1 MDSRRRLTTVG
12 GKQLEVDNHED
23 EEKEDVFPTRRS
35 LRGDFF
41 SNNGGDMEE
50 GMDMEE
56 DMDMEQD
63 VDKADDPM
71 KFIDTLDTANNL
83 RPCPWKYCA
92 SYQKGPCP
100 FGTFSNPYGST
111 CATCTSCSRPGY
123 RGYWGPT
130 NEKMDFSKRRKSMD
144 TLGTNGCPAE
154 LCIKWRIPYNKVSGG
169 KGKAYCAIC
178 AV

>member
-1 MDSRRRLTTVG
+1 MGSRRRLTTVG

-50 GMDMEE
+50 
-56 DMDMEQD
+56 DMDMEKD
-63 VDKADDPM
+63 VDEANDPM

-83 RPCPWKYCA
+83 RPCPWKYCTG
-92 SYQKGPCP
+92 YQKGPCS
-100 FGTFSNPYGST
+100 FGITSNPYGST

-123 RGYWGPT
+123 LGYWGPKK
-130 NEKMDFSKRRKSMD
+130 EKMDFSKRRKFMD

-154 LCIKWRIPYNKVSGG
+154 LCMKWRIPYYKGSGG
-169 KGKAYCAIC
+169 NGKAYCAIC